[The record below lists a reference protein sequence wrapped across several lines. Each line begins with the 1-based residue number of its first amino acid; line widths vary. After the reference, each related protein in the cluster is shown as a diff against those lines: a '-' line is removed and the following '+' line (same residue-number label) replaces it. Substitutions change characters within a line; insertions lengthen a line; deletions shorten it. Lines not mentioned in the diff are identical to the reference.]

1 MTQRDTSSDRVGFHI
16 VRALATE
23 SPRQR
28 SRAALFSGAG
38 VIMLWVAGRMTM
50 LHVFIK
56 PSSNYITGDVQYY
69 LWWMQ
74 GGQPDPVVLPE
85 YPLPVVWFLR
95 ALHWSAGDSYFIP
108 AFATTMLLLDALL
121 AVAMWIHG
129 HRAGALWWIVLVPF
143 LGPIM
148 WNRFDMVPAVCMGL
162 AALWYRR
169 HPAACGVM
177 IALGA
182 AVKLWPALLV
192 LPMISRHKAA
202 IRRLIAFGATGV
214 ALALASLLDGG
225 WGRLVSPLTW
235 QSGRGLQVES
245 VPATVPVY
253 QHFKNPDGGYKV
265 EMSKYNA
272 FEIFGPGASTWQS
285 LSTILMALTVALAI
299 GVALLSW
306 RRNGLD
312 HRSAVLADLVIIG
325 ALIIANKTLS
335 PQYFVWW
342 AAPAAMVLDRVS
354 GENTSENPP
363 DPNTLSWA
371 QTWCWTAAMFL
382 LITAFLTQQVYPLN
396 YPGIIGLPPSRIS
409 TNLLVS
415 RNIMTIVTFVACV
428 VAFFASL
435 RMHRPAQ
442 PTSAPTKPVHATL
455 DER

>member
-1 MTQRDTSSDRVGFHI
+1 
-16 VRALATE
+16 
-23 SPRQR
+23 
-28 SRAALFSGAG
+28 
-38 VIMLWVAGRMTM
+38 M

-169 HPAACGVM
+169 HQAACGVM

-182 AVKLWPALLV
+182 AVKLWPALLI

-363 DPNTLSWA
+363 NPNTLSWA

-396 YPGIIGLPPSRIS
+396 YPGIIGSPPSRIS
-409 TNLLVS
+409 TSLLVS
-415 RNIMTIVTFVACV
+415 RNAMTIVTFVACV
-428 VAFFASL
+428 VAFVASL

>member
-1 MTQRDTSSDRVGFHI
+1 
-16 VRALATE
+16 
-23 SPRQR
+23 
-28 SRAALFSGAG
+28 
-38 VIMLWVAGRMTM
+38 MLWVVGRMTM

-85 YPLPVVWFLR
+85 YPLPVVGSLR
-95 ALHWSAGDSYFIP
+95 ALHGSAGDSYFIP

-169 HPAACGVM
+169 HQAACGVM

-182 AVKLWPALLV
+182 AVKLWPALLI

-354 GENTSENPP
+354 GDNTSENPP
-363 DPNTLSWA
+363 NPNTLSWA

-396 YPGIIGLPPSRIS
+396 YPGIIGSPPSRIS
-409 TNLLVS
+409 TSLLVS
-415 RNIMTIVTFVACV
+415 RNAMTIVTFVACV
-428 VAFFASL
+428 VAFVASL

>member
-1 MTQRDTSSDRVGFHI
+1 M
-16 VRALATE
+16 RALDTE

-38 VIMLWVAGRMTM
+38 AIMLWVVGRMTM

-169 HPAACGVM
+169 HQAACGVM

-182 AVKLWPALLV
+182 AVKLWPALLI

-363 DPNTLSWA
+363 NPNTLSWA

-396 YPGIIGLPPSRIS
+396 YPGIIGSPPSRIS
-409 TNLLVS
+409 TSLLVS
-415 RNIMTIVTFVACV
+415 RNAMTIVTFVACV
-428 VAFFASL
+428 VAFVASL

>member
-1 MTQRDTSSDRVGFHI
+1 
-16 VRALATE
+16 
-23 SPRQR
+23 
-28 SRAALFSGAG
+28 
-38 VIMLWVAGRMTM
+38 MLWVVGRMTM

-182 AVKLWPALLV
+182 AVKLWPALLI

-354 GENTSENPP
+354 GDNTSENPP
-363 DPNTLSWA
+363 NPNTLSWA

-396 YPGIIGLPPSRIS
+396 YAGIIGLPPSRIS

>member
-1 MTQRDTSSDRVGFHI
+1 
-16 VRALATE
+16 
-23 SPRQR
+23 
-28 SRAALFSGAG
+28 
-38 VIMLWVAGRMTM
+38 M

-169 HPAACGVM
+169 HQAACGVM

-182 AVKLWPALLV
+182 AVKLWPALLI

-354 GENTSENPP
+354 GDNTSSNPP
-363 DPNTLSWA
+363 NPNTLSWA

-396 YPGIIGLPPSRIS
+396 YPGIIGSPPSRIS
-409 TNLLVS
+409 TSLLVS
-415 RNIMTIVTFVACV
+415 RNAMTIVTFVACV
-428 VAFFASL
+428 VAFVASL

>member
-1 MTQRDTSSDRVGFHI
+1 
-16 VRALATE
+16 
-23 SPRQR
+23 
-28 SRAALFSGAG
+28 
-38 VIMLWVAGRMTM
+38 MLWVVGRMTM

-182 AVKLWPALLV
+182 AVKLWPALLI

-272 FEIFGPGASTWQS
+272 YEIFGSGVSTWQS
-285 LSTILMALTVALAI
+285 VSTVFMALTVILTIGLAF
-299 GVALLSW
+299 LSW

-342 AAPAAMVLDRVS
+342 AAPAAMILDRVS
-354 GENTSENPP
+354 GEANSQTPP
-363 DPNTLSWA
+363 DPNSLS
-371 QTWCWTAAMFL
+371 QTRTWCWIVAILL

-396 YPGIIGLPPSRIS
+396 YAGVVGLPPGRTSMA
-409 TNLLVS
+409 LLVS
-415 RNIMTIVTFVACV
+415 RNVMTLVTFAACV
-428 VAFFASL
+428 VAFVASL

-442 PTSAPTKPVHATL
+442 PTSVPGRSVRATL

>member
-1 MTQRDTSSDRVGFHI
+1 
-16 VRALATE
+16 
-23 SPRQR
+23 
-28 SRAALFSGAG
+28 
-38 VIMLWVAGRMTM
+38 M

-182 AVKLWPALLV
+182 AVKLWPALLI

-272 FEIFGPGASTWQS
+272 YEIFGSGVSTWQS
-285 LSTILMALTVALAI
+285 VSTVFMALTVILTIGLAF
-299 GVALLSW
+299 LSW

-342 AAPAAMVLDRVS
+342 AAPAAMILDRVS
-354 GENTSENPP
+354 GEANSQTPP
-363 DPNTLSWA
+363 DPNSLS
-371 QTWCWTAAMFL
+371 QTRTWCWIVAILL

-396 YPGIIGLPPSRIS
+396 YAGVVGLPPGRTSMA
-409 TNLLVS
+409 LLVS
-415 RNIMTIVTFVACV
+415 RNVMTLVTFAACV
-428 VAFFASL
+428 VAFVASL

-442 PTSAPTKPVHATL
+442 PTSVPGRSVRATL

>member
-1 MTQRDTSSDRVGFHI
+1 
-16 VRALATE
+16 
-23 SPRQR
+23 
-28 SRAALFSGAG
+28 
-38 VIMLWVAGRMTM
+38 MLWVVGRMTM

-148 WNRFDMVPAVCMGL
+148 WNRFDMVPGVCMGL

-182 AVKLWPALLV
+182 AVKLWPALLI

-272 FEIFGPGASTWQS
+272 YEIFGSGVSTWQS
-285 LSTILMALTVALAI
+285 VSTVFMALTVILTIGLAF
-299 GVALLSW
+299 LSW

-342 AAPAAMVLDRVS
+342 AAPAAMILDRVS
-354 GENTSENPP
+354 GEANSQTPP
-363 DPNTLSWA
+363 DPNSLS
-371 QTWCWTAAMFL
+371 QTRTWCWIVAILL

-396 YPGIIGLPPSRIS
+396 YAGVVGLPPGRTSMA
-409 TNLLVS
+409 LLVS
-415 RNIMTIVTFVACV
+415 RNVMTLVTFAACV
-428 VAFFASL
+428 VAFVASL

-442 PTSAPTKPVHATL
+442 PTSVPGRSVRATL

>member
-1 MTQRDTSSDRVGFHI
+1 
-16 VRALATE
+16 
-23 SPRQR
+23 
-28 SRAALFSGAG
+28 
-38 VIMLWVAGRMTM
+38 MLWVAGRMTM

-182 AVKLWPALLV
+182 AVKLWPALLI

>member
-1 MTQRDTSSDRVGFHI
+1 
-16 VRALATE
+16 
-23 SPRQR
+23 
-28 SRAALFSGAG
+28 
-38 VIMLWVAGRMTM
+38 MLWVAGRMTM

-182 AVKLWPALLV
+182 AVKLWPALLI

-382 LITAFLTQQVYPLN
+382 LITVFLTQQVYPLN
-396 YPGIIGLPPSRIS
+396 YAGIIGLPPSRIS

-442 PTSAPTKPVHATL
+442 PTSAPTKPIHATP

>member
-1 MTQRDTSSDRVGFHI
+1 
-16 VRALATE
+16 
-23 SPRQR
+23 
-28 SRAALFSGAG
+28 
-38 VIMLWVAGRMTM
+38 MLWVAGRMTM

-354 GENTSENPP
+354 GDNTSENPP
-363 DPNTLSWA
+363 NPNTLSWA

-396 YPGIIGLPPSRIS
+396 YAGIIGLPPSRIS

>member
-1 MTQRDTSSDRVGFHI
+1 
-16 VRALATE
+16 
-23 SPRQR
+23 
-28 SRAALFSGAG
+28 
-38 VIMLWVAGRMTM
+38 MLWVAGRMTM

-169 HPAACGVM
+169 HQAACGVM

-182 AVKLWPALLV
+182 AVKLWPALLI

-396 YPGIIGLPPSRIS
+396 YAGIIGLPPSRIS

>member
-1 MTQRDTSSDRVGFHI
+1 
-16 VRALATE
+16 
-23 SPRQR
+23 
-28 SRAALFSGAG
+28 
-38 VIMLWVAGRMTM
+38 MLWVAGRMTM

-182 AVKLWPALLV
+182 AVKLWPALLI

-382 LITAFLTQQVYPLN
+382 LITVFLTQQVYPLN
-396 YPGIIGLPPSRIS
+396 YAGIIGLPPSRIS

-442 PTSAPTKPVHATL
+442 PTSAPTKPIHATL

>member
-1 MTQRDTSSDRVGFHI
+1 
-16 VRALATE
+16 
-23 SPRQR
+23 
-28 SRAALFSGAG
+28 
-38 VIMLWVAGRMTM
+38 M

-129 HRAGALWWIVLVPF
+129 HRAGALWWIVLAPF
-143 LGPIM
+143 LGPVM

-396 YPGIIGLPPSRIS
+396 YAGIIGLPPSRIS

>member
-1 MTQRDTSSDRVGFHI
+1 
-16 VRALATE
+16 
-23 SPRQR
+23 
-28 SRAALFSGAG
+28 
-38 VIMLWVAGRMTM
+38 MLWVVGRMTM

-85 YPLPVVWFLR
+85 YLLPVVWFLR

-182 AVKLWPALLV
+182 AVKLWPALLI

-272 FEIFGPGASTWQS
+272 YEIFGSGVSTWQS
-285 LSTILMALTVALAI
+285 VSTVFMALTVILTIGLAF
-299 GVALLSW
+299 LSW

-342 AAPAAMVLDRVS
+342 AAPAAMILDRVS
-354 GENTSENPP
+354 GEANSQTPP
-363 DPNTLSWA
+363 DPNALS
-371 QTWCWTAAMFL
+371 QTRTWCWIVAILL

-396 YPGIIGLPPSRIS
+396 YAGVVGLPPGRTSMA
-409 TNLLVS
+409 LLVS
-415 RNIMTIVTFVACV
+415 RNVMTLVTFAACV
-428 VAFFASL
+428 VAFVASL

-442 PTSAPTKPVHATL
+442 PTSVPGRSVRATL

>member
-1 MTQRDTSSDRVGFHI
+1 
-16 VRALATE
+16 
-23 SPRQR
+23 
-28 SRAALFSGAG
+28 
-38 VIMLWVAGRMTM
+38 MLWVVGRMTM

-169 HPAACGVM
+169 HQAACGVM

-182 AVKLWPALLV
+182 AVKLWPALLI

-285 LSTILMALTVALAI
+285 LSTILMTLTVALAI

-363 DPNTLSWA
+363 NPNTLSWA

-396 YPGIIGLPPSRIS
+396 YPGIIGSPPSRIS
-409 TNLLVS
+409 TSLLVS
-415 RNIMTIVTFVACV
+415 RNAMTIVTFVACV
-428 VAFFASL
+428 VAFVASL
-435 RMHRPAQ
+435 RMHRPDQ

>member
-1 MTQRDTSSDRVGFHI
+1 
-16 VRALATE
+16 
-23 SPRQR
+23 
-28 SRAALFSGAG
+28 
-38 VIMLWVAGRMTM
+38 
-50 LHVFIK
+50 
-56 PSSNYITGDVQYY
+56 
-69 LWWMQ
+69 MQ

-182 AVKLWPALLV
+182 AVKLWPALLI

-272 FEIFGPGASTWQS
+272 YEIFGSGVSTWQS
-285 LSTILMALTVALAI
+285 VSTVFMALTVILTIGLAF
-299 GVALLSW
+299 LSW

-342 AAPAAMVLDRVS
+342 AAPAAMILDRVS
-354 GENTSENPP
+354 GEANSQTPP
-363 DPNTLSWA
+363 DPNSLS
-371 QTWCWTAAMFL
+371 QTRTWCWIVAILL

-396 YPGIIGLPPSRIS
+396 YAGVVGLPPGRTSMA
-409 TNLLVS
+409 LLVS
-415 RNIMTIVTFVACV
+415 RNVMTLVTFAACV
-428 VAFFASL
+428 VAFVASL

-442 PTSAPTKPVHATL
+442 PTSVPGRSVRATL

>member
-1 MTQRDTSSDRVGFHI
+1 
-16 VRALATE
+16 
-23 SPRQR
+23 
-28 SRAALFSGAG
+28 
-38 VIMLWVAGRMTM
+38 M

-129 HRAGALWWIVLVPF
+129 HRVGALWWIVLVPF

-182 AVKLWPALLV
+182 AVKLWPALLI

-272 FEIFGPGASTWQS
+272 FEIFGPGASTCQS
-285 LSTILMALTVALAI
+285 LSTILMALTVGLAI

-396 YPGIIGLPPSRIS
+396 YAGIIGLPPSRIS

>member
-1 MTQRDTSSDRVGFHI
+1 M
-16 VRALATE
+16 RALDTE

-38 VIMLWVAGRMTM
+38 AIMLWVVGRMTM

-182 AVKLWPALLV
+182 AVKLWPALLI

-272 FEIFGPGASTWQS
+272 YEIFGSGVSTWQS
-285 LSTILMALTVALAI
+285 VSTVFMALTVILTIGLAF
-299 GVALLSW
+299 LSW

-342 AAPAAMVLDRVS
+342 AAPAAMILDRVS
-354 GENTSENPP
+354 GEANSQTPP
-363 DPNTLSWA
+363 DPNSLS
-371 QTWCWTAAMFL
+371 QTRTWCWIVAILL

-396 YPGIIGLPPSRIS
+396 YAGVVGLPPGRTSMA
-409 TNLLVS
+409 LLVS
-415 RNIMTIVTFVACV
+415 RNVMTLVTFAACV
-428 VAFFASL
+428 VAFVASL

-442 PTSAPTKPVHATL
+442 PTSVPGRSVRATL

>member
-1 MTQRDTSSDRVGFHI
+1 
-16 VRALATE
+16 
-23 SPRQR
+23 
-28 SRAALFSGAG
+28 
-38 VIMLWVAGRMTM
+38 M

-182 AVKLWPALLV
+182 AVKLWPALLI

-272 FEIFGPGASTWQS
+272 YEIFGSGVSTWQS
-285 LSTILMALTVALAI
+285 VSTVFMALTVILTIGLAF
-299 GVALLSW
+299 LSW

-342 AAPAAMVLDRVS
+342 AVPAAMILDRVS
-354 GENTSENPP
+354 GEANSQTPP
-363 DPNTLSWA
+363 DPNSLS
-371 QTWCWTAAMFL
+371 QTRTWCWIVAILL

-396 YPGIIGLPPSRIS
+396 YAGVVGLPPGRTSMA
-409 TNLLVS
+409 LLVS
-415 RNIMTIVTFVACV
+415 RNVMTLVTFAACV
-428 VAFFASL
+428 VAFVASL

-442 PTSAPTKPVHATL
+442 PTSVPGRSVRATL

>member
-1 MTQRDTSSDRVGFHI
+1 
-16 VRALATE
+16 
-23 SPRQR
+23 
-28 SRAALFSGAG
+28 
-38 VIMLWVAGRMTM
+38 MLWVAGRMTM

-182 AVKLWPALLV
+182 AVKLWPALLI

-285 LSTILMALTVALAI
+285 LSTILMALTVTLAI

-396 YPGIIGLPPSRIS
+396 YAGIIGLPPSRIS